1 MSGAVLWLWVKRR
14 TRFPLPP
21 WSAAPAT
28 AVGNPPPPRVLVC
41 PMHLWWISTLT
52 SPFSVPCATLP
63 PCLVV
68 LCDSHDSPAVSCL
81 PSAWTRPCLSP
92 TIPSCLLRLEMV
104 STGSYLG
111 RFWCHVLWKKSHIQ
125 ENKNSI
131 CDTFL
136 VKHAAAGIMQISKS
150 NNYSYFTRHA
160 LRRYS
165 FDINDFCCLI
175 PPSFPCSWS
184 CFWSSVCFPLLF
196 PHPDSK

>member
-1 MSGAVLWLWVKRR
+1 MLFSEI
-14 TRFPLPP
+14 TRGHDCGWREGPVSL
-21 WSAAPAT
+21 SAAPAT
-28 AVGNPPPPRVLVC
+28 AGGNPAWVLVC
-41 PMHLWWISTLT
+41 PTHLWWISTLT

-68 LCDSHDSPAVSCL
+68 LCDSHDSPVVSCL
-81 PSAWTRPCLSP
+81 PSAWTDPACPRRFDPARFAL
-92 TIPSCLLRLEMV
+92 V
-104 STGSYLG
+104 SKGSYPG
-111 RFWCHVLWKKSHIQ
+111 RFWCHVLWKKSPIQ

-131 CDTFL
+131 GDTFL

-160 LRRYS
+160 LRRFS

-175 PPSFPCSWS
+175 PPSLPCSWS

-196 PHPDSK
+196 PHPGSE